1 LFFVVLERVLVHTV
15 NMSFQGKKALVLG
28 ASSRG
33 GLGEAVARRLAADG
47 ASVVVS
53 GRRVEAL
60 QGLAN
65 ELAGAAIGCDVTD
78 EAAVAALAEAVG
90 PVDIAVNVAGTSAS
104 GSILRTDRSVFD
116 AQLALHVTG
125 NFLFLKHVAPKMPRG
140 GSFTLFSS
148 LTAQIAGPSL
158 AAYAVAKAGL
168 DHLVR
173 IAAIEL
179 GSRGIRVNAVAPGFT
194 RTPMTE
200 EFLSNPAFEA
210 LYAKE
215 SPLGLLPRVNQVAD
229 AVAFLSAG
237 DCFITGEILNVSGGA
252 QLGKLPRADDFKA
265 LQQ

>member
-1 LFFVVLERVLVHTV
+1 LVQILD
-15 NMSFQGKKALVLG
+15 MSFQGKRALVLG
-28 ASSRG
+28 ASSVG

-47 ASVVVS
+47 AQLVVS
-53 GRRVEAL
+53 GRTMDPLHAL
-60 QGLAN
+60 AKDIG
-65 ELAGAAIGCDVTD
+65 GTAIACDVTD
-78 EAAVAALAEAVG
+78 EAAVAALAAAVG
-90 PVDIAVNVAGTSAS
+90 PVDIAVNVAGSSVS
-104 GSILRTDRSVFD
+104 GSILRAKRSTID

-125 NFLFLKHVAPKMPRG
+125 NFMFLKHLAPTMPRG

-179 GSRGIRVNAVAPGFT
+179 GSRGIRVNAVAPGFV

-200 EFLSNPAFEA
+200 DFLSNPAFEA

-215 SPLGLLPRVNQVAD
+215 GPLGALGNPEQVAA
-229 AVAFLSAG
+229 AVAFLSAD
-237 DCFITGEILNVSGGA
+237 DCFMTGEIMNVSGGA
-252 QLGKLPRADDFKA
+252 RLGKLPRAEDFKA
-265 LQQ
+265 VQQ